1 MEIVLIQV
9 FFFTVLSKQKNKNEN
24 ENTEYPGTFILFK
37 SQLESKRSFKNFQR
51 EDIVH
56 DDNNLNGNILE
67 EKKKIDRLIVKDGV
81 SGLAD
86 RSNEFNSFLTVSR
99 KFDR

>member
-9 FFFTVLSKQKNKNEN
+9 FFFTVRSKQKNEN
-24 ENTEYPGTFILFK
+24 ENEYTEYHGTFILFK

-56 DDNNLNGNILE
+56 DDNNLNGNILG
-67 EKKKIDRLIVKDGV
+67 EKKKNRQTYCHGRRL
-81 SGLAD
+81 
-86 RSNEFNSFLTVSR
+86 RSC
-99 KFDR
+99 